1 MTPGCKWHL
10 WKESVRTVRDGA
22 QRALPRGPGTHSFA
36 VDEMCLV
43 PLEEVEPG
51 LLKGMGPCMQ
61 GLQQLIDKALAPT
74 VSFCLPRGPSAGDA
88 LGKE

>member
-1 MTPGCKWHL
+1 M
-10 WKESVRTVRDGA
+10 RTVRDGA
-22 QRALPRGPGTHSFA
+22 QRALPRRPGTHRFA

-43 PLEEVEPG
+43 PLEEVETG
-51 LLKGMGPCMQ
+51 LLTGMGHRVQ
-61 GLQQLIDKALAPT
+61 GLQQLIDKTLAPT